1 MRVTG
6 AKMAR
11 FLAVGSV
18 GFVTDAAVF
27 FGFVYGFGGTIVAAR
42 VLASL
47 IAMSVTWALNRS
59 VTFSDGRMQNRTA
72 EYGKYLVASFVGMGA
87 NLVVLTEAGKVDAG
101 FYHVPAYL
109 LGALAGLLVNYALY
123 DRLVFNGQGSPGR

>member
-1 MRVTG
+1 VSTTG
-6 AKMAR
+6 AKLAR
-11 FLAVGSV
+11 FLAVGGI

-59 VTFSDGRMQNRTA
+59 VTFSDGRMQNRSA

-87 NLVVLTEAGKVDAG
+87 NLVVLAEASKVDAG
-101 FYHVPAYL
+101 FYHLPAYL

-123 DRLVFNGQGSPGR
+123 DRLVFNGHGNPGR